1 MNQKVLQT
9 LEYDKIIER
18 LAHMATC
25 ESGRRRCHELQPS
38 TDASLI
44 ATMQAETGD
53 ALTRIFR
60 KSAIS
65 FLGTT
70 DTTAIAKRL
79 EIGGTLNAKELLS
92 VCAMLEVAKNAKQFG
107 APSRDDEAG
116 DSLTHF
122 FDGLEPLT
130 PLSKEISR
138 CIISEDEIADD
149 ASPTLKD
156 IRRSMH
162 QCNDKIRSHLN
173 AMLSKSTT
181 RDCLQDAVITMR
193 GGRYCLPVRA
203 EYKSMV
209 PGLVHD
215 QSGSGQTLFI
225 EPMGVVEA
233 NNQLR
238 ELEGAEHEEIQRILA
253 VLSQSVYEQIPA
265 IQENYRIL
273 TELDFIFARGKL
285 AQQMNGVAPIFND
298 EGIIRL
304 REARHPLLD
313 PKTVVPITV
322 TLGEDFGLLIITGPN
337 TGGKTVSLKTVGLL
351 SLMGQAGLF
360 IPTKDRSELS
370 IFDDIFADIGDEQS
384 IEQSLST
391 FSSHMTNI
399 VRILREVDEGIQSDK
414 RYLALFDELC
424 AGTDPLEGAALAT
437 SILDRLHGQGV
448 RTMATTHYSE
458 LKVYAISTTGVE
470 NACCEFDVETLSPTY
485 RLLIGIPGKS
495 NAFAISSK
503 LGLSNDVVEDA
514 KQRLDEN
521 DRSFEDLMS
530 DLEQKRVAIENDRA
544 AIAADRAH
552 IANMRAEVEK
562 KQAKLDAQR
571 DAILQEANQKAS
583 NILRDAK
590 ETADAAI
597 RNINKYGSVDGDIQ
611 KLEATRSNLGKKVK
625 HTQSKSGTAVGTAKK
640 SSGVNA
646 KDLHIGDS
654 VKVLS
659 MNLTGTVHTLPNARG
674 DLEVQCGILRS
685 KVNISDLELI
695 MEDAFGKPKPKKRGM
710 KTQSSFSKAATIS
723 TEIKLLGMT
732 ADEAIS
738 ALDKYLDDAYISHLS
753 SVRVVHGK
761 GTGVLRKAVHEYLKR
776 NRVVKSYHLAE
787 FGEGDAGVT
796 IVEFKE

>member
-25 ESGRRRCHELQPS
+25 ESGKRRCHELQPS

-107 APSRDDEAG
+107 APSRDDEVG

-313 PKTVVPITV
+313 PKP
-322 TLGEDFGLLIITGPN
+322 
-337 TGGKTVSLKTVGLL
+337 
-351 SLMGQAGLF
+351 LF
-360 IPTKDRSELS
+360 
-370 IFDDIFADIGDEQS
+370 QS
-384 IEQSLST
+384 VLPWERTSV
-391 FSSHMTNI
+391 FSSLP
-399 VRILREVDEGIQSDK
+399 VRIPVVRPSPLR
-414 RYLALFDELC
+414 L
-424 AGTDPLEGAALAT
+424 
-437 SILDRLHGQGV
+437 
-448 RTMATTHYSE
+448 
-458 LKVYAISTTGVE
+458 
-470 NACCEFDVETLSPTY
+470 
-485 RLLIGIPGKS
+485 
-495 NAFAISSK
+495 
-503 LGLSNDVVEDA
+503 
-514 KQRLDEN
+514 
-521 DRSFEDLMS
+521 
-530 DLEQKRVAIENDRA
+530 
-544 AIAADRAH
+544 
-552 IANMRAEVEK
+552 
-562 KQAKLDAQR
+562 
-571 DAILQEANQKAS
+571 
-583 NILRDAK
+583 
-590 ETADAAI
+590 
-597 RNINKYGSVDGDIQ
+597 
-611 KLEATRSNLGKKVK
+611 
-625 HTQSKSGTAVGTAKK
+625 
-640 SSGVNA
+640 
-646 KDLHIGDS
+646 
-654 VKVLS
+654 
-659 MNLTGTVHTLPNARG
+659 
-674 DLEVQCGILRS
+674 
-685 KVNISDLELI
+685 
-695 MEDAFGKPKPKKRGM
+695 
-710 KTQSSFSKAATIS
+710 
-723 TEIKLLGMT
+723 
-732 ADEAIS
+732 
-738 ALDKYLDDAYISHLS
+738 
-753 SVRVVHGK
+753 
-761 GTGVLRKAVHEYLKR
+761 
-776 NRVVKSYHLAE
+776 
-787 FGEGDAGVT
+787 
-796 IVEFKE
+796 

>member
-1 MNQKVLQT
+1 MNKKVLQT
-9 LEYDKIIER
+9 LEYNKIIER
-18 LAHMATC
+18 LAHLATC
-25 ESGRRRCHELQPS
+25 EAGRKKCEELLPS
-38 TDASLI
+38 TDGALI
-44 ATMQAETGD
+44 ASMQAETGD

-70 DTTAIAKRL
+70 DTTALAKRL
-79 EIGGTLNAKELLS
+79 EIGSTLNAAELLS
-92 VCAMLEVAKNAKQFG
+92 VCSMLEVAKNAKQFG
-107 APSRDDEAG
+107 APMRDDEAG
-116 DSLTHF
+116 DSLTHY

-156 IRRSMH
+156 IRRLMH
-162 QCNDKIRSHLN
+162 QCNDKIRSQLN
-173 AMLSKSTT
+173 AMLSRSTT

-203 EYKSMV
+203 EFKSQV

-225 EPMGVVEA
+225 EPLGVVEA

-238 ELEGAEHEEIQRILA
+238 ELEGQEHEEIQRILA
-253 VLSQSVYEQIPA
+253 VLSQAVFEQIEL
-265 IQENYRIL
+265 IQQNFRIL
-273 TELDFIFARGKL
+273 SELDFIFARGKL
-285 AQQMNGVAPIFND
+285 AQQMNAVAPIFND
-298 EGIIRL
+298 KGIIRL

-313 PKTVVPITV
+313 PKTVVPITL
-322 TLGEDFGLLIITGPN
+322 TLGEDFRLLIVTGPN

-391 FSSHMTNI
+391 FSSHMKNI
-399 VRILREVDEGIQSDK
+399 VRILKEVDEGIQEDK
-414 RYLALFDELC
+414 NYLALFDELC

-437 SILDRLHGQGV
+437 SILDRLQGQGV

-458 LKVYAISTTGVE
+458 LKVYAIATTGVE

-485 RLLIGIPGKS
+485 RLLIGVPGKS
-495 NAFAISSK
+495 NAFAISRK
-503 LGLSNDVVEDA
+503 LGLGEDVVEDA
-514 KQRLDEN
+514 KMRLDEN

-530 DLEQKRVAIENDRA
+530 ELEQKRVAIENDRA
-544 AIAADRAH
+544 AIASDRAH

-562 KQAKLDAQR
+562 KQAKLNEQR
-571 DAILQEANQKAS
+571 DTILQEANQKAS
-583 NILRDAK
+583 NILKDAK
-590 ETADAAI
+590 DTADAAI
-597 RNINKYGSVDGDIQ
+597 RNINKYGSADGDVS
-611 KLEATRSNLGKKVK
+611 KLEATRANLGKKMK
-625 HTQSKSGTAVGTAKK
+625 HTQSKSGNAVGTSKK
-640 SSGVNA
+640 TGGVSA
-646 KDLHIGDS
+646 KDLHIGDT

-659 MNLTGTVHTLPNARG
+659 MNLTGTIHTLPNPRG

-695 MEDAFGKPKPKKRGM
+695 MEDAFGKPKPKSRGM
-710 KTQSSFSKAATIS
+710 KSQASFSKAATIS

-732 ADEAIS
+732 ADEAIH
-738 ALDKYLDDAYISHLS
+738 ALDKYLDDAYISHLT

-761 GTGVLRKAVHEYLKR
+761 GTGVLRKAVHEYLKK